1 MQSVKLLIKY
11 NVDVNV
17 VDNVS
22 LILKFS
28 WFLNLV
34 DLEKYPILFT
44 PYFNRKDGLHCILP
58 YKVEIET

>member
-34 DLEKYPILFT
+34 DLEKVSYLVYTLF
-44 PYFNRKDGLHCILP
+44 
-58 YKVEIET
+58 

>member
-17 VDNVS
+17 ADNVS

-34 DLEKYPILFT
+34 DLEKVSYLVYTLF
-44 PYFNRKDGLHCILP
+44 
-58 YKVEIET
+58 